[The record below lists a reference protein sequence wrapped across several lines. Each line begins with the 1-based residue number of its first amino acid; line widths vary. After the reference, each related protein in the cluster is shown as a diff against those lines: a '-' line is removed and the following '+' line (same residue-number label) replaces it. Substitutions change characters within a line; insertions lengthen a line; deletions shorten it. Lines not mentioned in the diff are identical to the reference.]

1 MHQRLYQSNDLAE
14 VDAREYLRSLVTDL
28 RRTFSGSD
36 LALELVVDIEPL
48 GMGIDTAIPC
58 GLVVNELVTNAMKHA
73 FRETKRGKIRIAGKK
88 IGEDVLHIEVSD
100 DGVSGCPS
108 AIDFRKT
115 QTLGLQLVCMLTE
128 QMKGEVTLHRG
139 GGTRFDL
146 SMRLVPP
153 SSAKSRNIKG

>member
-1 MHQRLYQSNDLAE
+1 
-14 VDAREYLRSLVTDL
+14 
-28 RRTFSGSD
+28 
-36 LALELVVDIEPL
+36 
-48 GMGIDTAIPC
+48 
-58 GLVVNELVTNAMKHA
+58 MKHA
-73 FRETKRGKIRIAGKK
+73 FRETKREDSHRREE

-100 DGVSGCPS
+100 DGVGMPES
-108 AIDFRKT
+108 IDFRKT
-115 QTLGLQLVCMLTE
+115 KTLGLQLVCMLTK